1 MISEI
6 TGLETLV
13 NLGVLN
19 LERNLI
25 RKISGLKG
33 CKKLETL
40 IVSSNRLGGNDSQTC
55 IESLEELIEC
65 PELHTLDVQKNHLE
79 DPALLEEIFCKIQNL
94 GVLYVNHNE
103 FKPKI
108 RNYRKMMVAKIKNL
122 DHLDDR
128 PVFEKERRLSE
139 AFLAEGIE
147 AEREEREV
155 VKQEEAQKEDA
166 RRENF

>member
-6 TGLETLV
+6 IGLGTLV

-55 IESLEELIEC
+55 VESLEELIEC
-65 PELHTLDVQKNHLE
+65 PELHTLDV
-79 DPALLEEIFCKIQNL
+79 
-94 GVLYVNHNE
+94 
-103 FKPKI
+103 
-108 RNYRKMMVAKIKNL
+108 
-122 DHLDDR
+122 
-128 PVFEKERRLSE
+128 
-139 AFLAEGIE
+139 
-147 AEREEREV
+147 
-155 VKQEEAQKEDA
+155 
-166 RRENF
+166 